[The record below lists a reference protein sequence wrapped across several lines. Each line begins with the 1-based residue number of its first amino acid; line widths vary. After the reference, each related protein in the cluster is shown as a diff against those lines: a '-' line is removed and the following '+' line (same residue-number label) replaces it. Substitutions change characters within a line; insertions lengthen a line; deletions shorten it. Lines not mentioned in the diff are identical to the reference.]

1 MNSSARIARSEVVD
15 LCETIHA
22 VSPDLPAFGAR
33 VLGLYLCVRLT
44 LTYLRHNLSQELL
57 AEATASLRPLLPGS
71 SPHTRP

>member
-22 VSPDLPAFGAR
+22 VSPDLPAFGAQ
-33 VLGLYLCVRLT
+33 VLGPFLRVRLT
-44 LTYLRHNLSQELL
+44 LTYLRHNLPQELL

-71 SPHTRP
+71 SSHTRP

>member
-33 VLGLYLCVRLT
+33 ALGLYLWRFFPMMI
-44 LTYLRHNLSQELL
+44 
-57 AEATASLRPLLPGS
+57 RPRADAAAKQAAPVMRVMPVS
-71 SPHTRP
+71 RPKS

>member
-1 MNSSARIARSEVVD
+1 MNSSARITRSEVVD

-33 VLGLYLCVRLT
+33 ALGLYLCVRLP